1 MKSLI
6 DELGACFLMI
16 SRIDFLLSEGK
27 NSVSLSLNFFN

>member
-6 DELGACFLMI
+6 DELGAYFIMI

-27 NSVSLSLNFFN
+27 NSVTLFLNFFN